1 MARNNIH
8 IHMGSM
14 HLYDIGIYIYRY
26 ISSLD
31 IDIHTN
37 IHMSYVCI
45 CFTGE
50 VGMSGV
56 GVCNCLRKRNIILQP
71 DPKDWP

>member
-1 MARNNIH
+1 
-8 IHMGSM
+8 
-14 HLYDIGIYIYRY
+14 
-26 ISSLD
+26 
-31 IDIHTN
+31 
-37 IHMSYVCI
+37 MSYVCI